1 MSTGPKKKRGSSRV
15 APLDLPPSRLAL
27 ALMALQRPD
36 VMLRILMCFATALA
50 IWGISGAWAPAFTF
64 RENYVPQRD
73 VTARVPFARA
83 DDAKTKEMQDK
94 ASNQAPYVYTQD
106 PHDLELRQAALNLLL
121 DQVAATD
128 KLAELKGDVWTQFQ
142 LPPTGATLPAPTTP
156 ATTLPVAPTPAELE
170 KQADD
175 YKQFHSSLIALGD
188 AEKRKAAIAGIFEP
202 LKSRGILTAIPEQHS
217 KERNEKNILVYPAG
231 KTKDV
236 SLVPLDVQLTSV
248 LLGDGAWVK
257 ALIREQL
264 GNSSLADRVNAWLL
278 PKLKTTLSLDD
289 AESLARQQRARDAVE
304 EQKVKYSAG
313 ALLAP
318 AGKPITP
325 EALNLL
331 RLEYDAYIVQLP
343 LPRRV
348 ERSLAVFCMI
358 FALYVLC
365 GYYMYFRERRLLSDL
380 LVFCTMLASAIGVI
394 ALVHWT
400 TVDPWRAEL
409 IPLLLFSMTFGIA
422 YHRDVALIL
431 STSMAIIVAM
441 TGGEGLGEF
450 IVLMGTVATAVL
462 QLDTIRTRGKLI
474 RVGFVSAIVAF
485 MLSLGMSLFDD
496 QPLGDT
502 VLRHAGRN
510 ALWTFLTG
518 FLMTGLLPYIEKLFG
533 VLTDISLLELGDP
546 SHPLMQELV
555 RRAPGTYNHSINVA
569 SIAEAAAEQIGARG
583 LLLRVG
589 AYFHDIGKM
598 LKPNYFV
605 ENQGMQASRH
615 ENLLPAMSTLIIIA
629 HVKDG
634 ADLARQHHLPQPI
647 IDFIEQH
654 HGTTLV
660 EYFYRQASKKSEEN
674 PEGGEVLESSYRYP
688 GPKPQTVETAILM
701 LADSVE
707 SASRSLVEPT
717 PARIENLVEQIGMN
731 KLLDGQFDECGL
743 TLQQLRM
750 VEDSLIKSLI
760 AVYHGRV
767 KYASTASA

>member
-27 ALMALQRPD
+27 ALMSLQRPD

-64 RENYVPQRD
+64 RENYVPARD
-73 VTARVPFARA
+73 ITARVKFSRV
-83 DDAKTKEMQDK
+83 DDVKTKEVRDRAFKQ
-94 ASNQAPYVYTQD
+94 SPYVYTQD
-106 PHDLELRQAALNLLL
+106 PRDLELRQAELNLLL
-121 DQVAATD
+121 DGVAATD
-128 KLAELKGDVWTQFQ
+128 KVTELKPDVWKQFQ
-142 LPPTGATLPAPTTP
+142 LPPTGTAAAAAPPTTP
-156 ATTLPVAPTPAELE
+156 PAVSTPAEVE
-170 KQADD
+170 KEADD
-175 YKQFHSSLIALGD
+175 YKQFHSQLIALGD
-188 AEKRKAAIAGIFEP
+188 ADKRKAAIAGIFEP
-202 LKSRGILTAIPEQHS
+202 LKTRGLLTAVPDQHLP
-217 KERNEKNILVYPAG
+217 ERNPENIIVYPAG
-231 KTKDV
+231 RTKEL
-236 SLVPLDVQLTSV
+236 SLVPLNVKLNSV

-257 ALIREQL
+257 TLVREQL
-264 GNSSLADRVNAWLL
+264 GNSSLADRVSFWLL
-278 PKLKTTLSLDD
+278 PKLKSTLSLDEG
-289 AESLARQQRARDAVE
+289 ESVLRQEQARDAEKTQYVD
-304 EQKVKYSAG
+304 YPAG
-313 ALLAP
+313 RLLAP

-325 EALNLL
+325 EALSLL
-331 RLEYDAYIVQLP
+331 RLEYDAYIAQLP

-348 ERSLAVFCMI
+348 ERSMAVFCMI
-358 FALYVLC
+358 FALYMLC
-365 GYYMYFRERRLLSDL
+365 GYYMFFRERRLLSDL

-400 TVDPWRAEL
+400 TADPWRAEL

-474 RVGFVSAIVAF
+474 RVGFMSAIVAF
-485 MLSLGMSLFDD
+485 LLSLGMSLFDD
-496 QPLGDT
+496 QPLGET

-674 PEGGEVLESSYRYP
+674 PEGGEVQESSYRYP

-743 TLQQLRM
+743 TLQQLRT

>member
-1 MSTGPKKKRGSSRV
+1 MSIGPKKKRGGSRV
-15 APLDLPPSRLAL
+15 APLDLPPSRLAR
-27 ALMALQRPD
+27 ALMVMQRPD
-36 VMLRILMCFATALA
+36 VMLRIMMCFATAVA

-73 VTARVPFARA
+73 VTARVNFTRVDDLQTTKARDQA
-83 DDAKTKEMQDK
+83 FD
-94 ASNQAPYVYTQD
+94 QAPYVYTQN
-106 PHDLELRQAALNLLL
+106 PTDLNLRRAELDLLL
-121 DQVAATD
+121 DEVAATE
-128 KLAELKGDVWTQFQ
+128 KLADLKPSTWKQFQ
-142 LPPTGATLPAPTTP
+142 LPPAGTTATPNVTPAPPP
-156 ATTLPVAPTPAELE
+156 ADPTPAELE

-175 YKQFHSSLIALGD
+175 YKQFHNSLIALGD
-188 AEKRKAAIAGIFEP
+188 VEKRKAALNGIFEP
-202 LKSRGILTAIPEQHS
+202 LKTRGILTTIPEQHT
-217 KERNEKNILVYPAG
+217 KRNQERILIYPADRP
-231 KTKDV
+231 KDISV
-236 SLVPLDVQLTSV
+236 VPLDVPLSSV
-248 LLGDGAWVK
+248 RLEDGAAVK
-257 ALIREQL
+257 TLIREQL
-264 GNSSLADRVNAWLL
+264 GNSPLADRVTAWLL
-278 PKLKTTLSLDD
+278 PKLKSTLTLDEV
-289 AESLARQQRARDAVE
+289 ESRNRQIAAKDAVE
-304 EQKVKYSAG
+304 EKRVEFPSG

-318 AGKPITP
+318 AGKPITS

-331 RLEYDAYIVQLP
+331 RLEYEEYIKKLP
-343 LPRRV
+343 LPRCA
-348 ERSLAVFCMI
+348 ERSMAVFCMI

-365 GYYMYFRERRLLSDL
+365 GYYMFFRERKLLSDL
-380 LVFCTMLASAIGVI
+380 LVFGTMLASAIGVI

-400 TVDPWRAEL
+400 TADPWRAEL

-431 STSMAIIVAM
+431 STSMALIVAM

-450 IVLMGTVATAVL
+450 IVIMGTVATAVL

-485 MLSLGMSLFDD
+485 LLSLGMSLFDD
-496 QPLGDT
+496 QPLGET

-605 ENQGMQASRH
+605 ENQGVQASRH

-674 PEGGEVLESSYRYP
+674 PESGEVQESSYRYP

-743 TLQQLRM
+743 TLQQLRV
-750 VEDSLIKSLI
+750 VEDSLIKSLT

-767 KYASTASA
+767 KYTSTATA

>member
-1 MSTGPKKKRGSSRV
+1 MSTGAKKKRGSSRV
-15 APLDLPPSRLAL
+15 APLDLPPSRLARS
-27 ALMALQRPD
+27 LMALQRPD
-36 VMLRILMCFATALA
+36 VMLRLMMCFATAVA
-50 IWGISGAWAPAFTF
+50 IWGISSAWAPAFTF
-64 RENYVPQRD
+64 RENYVPVRD
-73 VTARVPFARA
+73 VMARVKFARV
-83 DDAKTKEMQDK
+83 DDVKTKELRENAFK
-94 ASNQAPYVYTQD
+94 QAPYVYTQD
-106 PHDLELRQAALNLLL
+106 PRDLDLRRADLNLLL
-121 DQVAATD
+121 DEVAASD
-128 KLAELKGDVWTQFQ
+128 KLADLKPDTWKQFQ
-142 LPPTGATLPAPTTP
+142 LPATGSATSGSTTSGTTP
-156 ATTLPVAPTPAELE
+156 APAATPAELE

-175 YKQFHSSLIALGD
+175 YKQFHSTLIALGD
-188 AEKRKAAIAGIFEP
+188 AEKRKAALDGIFGP
-202 LKSRGILTAIPEQHS
+202 LKTRGILTAIPDLHGD
-217 KERNEKNILVYPAG
+217 RNREKILIYPAG
-231 KTKDV
+231 RTKEY
-236 SLVPLDVQLTSV
+236 SLVPLDVPLTSV
-248 LLGDGAWVK
+248 LLGDGSAVK
-257 ALIREQL
+257 TLIREQL
-264 GNSSLADRVNAWLL
+264 GNSTLSDRVTAWLL
-278 PKLKTTLSLDD
+278 PKLKSTLSLDVVD
-289 AESLARQQRARDAVE
+289 SLARQEAARDAVE
-304 EQKVKYSAG
+304 VQEAKYASG
-313 ALLAP
+313 TLLAP
-318 AGKPITP
+318 AGVPITP

-331 RLEYDAYIVQLP
+331 RLEYDAYITQLP
-343 LPRRV
+343 MPRRL

-365 GYYMYFRERRLLSDL
+365 GYYMFYRERRLLSDL

-400 TVDPWRAEL
+400 TADPWRAEL

-474 RVGFVSAIVAF
+474 RVGLVSAIVAF
-485 MLSLGMSLFDD
+485 LLSLGMSLFDD
-496 QPLGDT
+496 QPLGET
-502 VLRHAGRN
+502 ILRHAGRN

-674 PEGGEVLESSYRYP
+674 PEVGEVQESSYRYP

-717 PARIENLVEQIGMN
+717 PSRIENLVEQIGMN

-743 TLQQLRM
+743 TLQQLRV